1 VTERRQSLIADL
13 DRAHLQGVGAARNG
27 MQDAALGA
35 GRLSGS
41 GVTALAD
48 AAVSSATPFLRA
60 PLLSRLS
67 TVRRLHPQAGDRD
80 GRCPSC
86 GVPAP
91 CETAQEVWQ

>member
-1 VTERRQSLIADL
+1 
-13 DRAHLQGVGAARNG
+13 

-35 GRLSGS
+35 GRITGA

-67 TVRRLHPQAGDRD
+67 AVRRLHPAGRSATACA
-80 GRCPSC
+80 RRV
-86 GVPAP
+86 GVAAP
-91 CETAQEVWQ
+91 CETAQEVWA